1 MNIRSLVVHV
11 LGRNLSLG
19 RVGSPSDELNDSAA
33 DGNQASV
40 DTSRLFNAEFQFMEA
55 LTFGQYDLIYNAFSF
70 GIATF
75 FAATLFFWLN
85 LSQVDKEYRI
95 ALIVTGL
102 VTFIAGYHYFRIFGS
117 WESAFTVADG
127 TVELTGV
134 AFNQAYRYVDWLL
147 TVPLLLIELILVM
160 RLSQSETLRKGI
172 TLGGAAALMI
182 LLGYP
187 GEVSGG
193 IDTERFVW
201 GALSM
206 IPFLYIV
213 YSLFVGLSESINSQ
227 PAEVRG
233 LVNFARWI
241 VVLSWSFYP
250 IVYFLP
256 FVIPM
261 DGGTATVVIEVG
273 YTASDIVAKALF
285 GVLIFMIALRKSRAA
300 NPA

>member
-1 MNIRSLVVHV
+1 
-11 LGRNLSLG
+11 
-19 RVGSPSDELNDSAA
+19 
-33 DGNQASV
+33 
-40 DTSRLFNAEFQFMEA
+40 MEA
-55 LTFGQYDLIYNAFSF
+55 LSFGQYELIYNAFSF
-70 GIATF
+70 GVAAML
-75 FAATLFFWLN
+75 AATLFFWLG
-85 LSQVDKEYRI
+85 LPSISPKYKPAI
-95 ALIVTGL
+95 IITGL
-102 VTFIAGYHYFRIFGS
+102 VTFIAGYHYLRIFDS
-117 WESAFTVADG
+117 WESAFTVVDG

-147 TVPLLLIELILVM
+147 TVPLLLVELILVM
-160 RLSQSETLRKGI
+160 SLTRQETVRKSV

-193 IDTERFVW
+193 IDGPRFIW

-213 YSLFVGLSESINSQ
+213 YSLFVGLSDSINKQ

-233 LVNFARWI
+233 LVNLARWV

-250 IVYFLP
+250 VVYFAP

-273 YTASDIVAKALF
+273 YTIADVVAKAFF
-285 GVLIFMIALRKSRAA
+285 GVLIYMIAFRKSQSIAA
-300 NPA
+300 A